1 MQQDNTDSKAQY
13 LFFLPLKILNT
24 EARRILTLDSRDQR
38 NTL

>member
-13 LFFLPLKILNT
+13 LFFPLKILNT
-24 EARRILTLDSRDQR
+24 EARRIHTLDSRDQR